1 MWPAIKHWYDVFR
14 AESLDPI
21 RACLLALLK
30 VAAGDKR

>member
-1 MWPAIKHWYDVFR
+1 MRSAVKHWFDVFR
-14 AESLDPI
+14 SECLDPI